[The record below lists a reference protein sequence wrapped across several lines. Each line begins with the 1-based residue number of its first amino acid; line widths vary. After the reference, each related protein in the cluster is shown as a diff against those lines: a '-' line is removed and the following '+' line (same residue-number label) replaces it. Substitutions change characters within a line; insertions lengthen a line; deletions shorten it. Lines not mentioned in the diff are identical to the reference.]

1 MRHSIARLITK
12 AACALGLTAFLSLA
26 LISTAADVKKEAPVD
41 LTLTGLDG
49 KKVHL
54 HDFAGKPL
62 VINIWATWCL
72 PCREEMPM
80 MVEAEKA
87 WAPKGVMFI
96 AASLDD
102 SKTKKNIPAFVK
114 QYQITFPVWSGA
126 TPDDLDKL
134 KLGEAVPDT
143 AFLDGDHIIF
153 SRARGEIHRPEL
165 DERLEWVTGDR
176 TRPAPQALIVHL
188 DK

>member
-1 MRHSIARLITK
+1 MRPATLIAS
-12 AACALGLTAFLSLA
+12 CALALSAFLSF
-26 LISTAADVKKEAPVD
+26 AADVKKEAPVD

-54 HDFAGKPL
+54 HDFAGKPI
-62 VINIWATWCL
+62 VVNMWATWCL

-80 MVEAEKA
+80 MVEAEKV
-87 WAPKGVMFI
+87 WGPKGVVFI
-96 AASLDD
+96 GASLDD

-143 AFLDGDHIIF
+143 VFMDGDHVIF
-153 SRARGEIHRPEL
+153 SRARRN
-165 DERLEWVTGDR
+165 TQ
-176 TRPAPQALIVHL
+176 T
-188 DK
+188 

>member
-1 MRHSIARLITK
+1 MRHSITIAICT
-12 AACALGLTAFLSLA
+12 LGLSAFMSLA
-26 LISTAADVKKEAPVD
+26 LSSRAADVKKEAPVD
-41 LTLTGLDG
+41 LTLTGMDG

-54 HDFAGKPL
+54 HDFAGKPI
-62 VINIWATWCL
+62 VMNIWATWCL

-87 WAPKGVMFI
+87 WSPKGIVFI

-102 SKTKKNIPAFVK
+102 SKTKKNIPAFVQ

-134 KLGEAVPDT
+134 KLGDAVPDT
-143 AFLDGDHIIF
+143 VFMDGDHVIF

>member
-1 MRHSIARLITK
+1 MRHSMTIA
-12 AACALGLTAFLSLA
+12 AAFAVTVFLAF
-26 LISTAADVKKEAPVD
+26 AADVKKETPVD
-41 LTLTGLDG
+41 LTLTGQDG

-54 HDFAGKPL
+54 HDFAGKP
-62 VINIWATWCL
+62 VVVNMWATWCL

-87 WAPKGVMFI
+87 WGPKGVVFI
-96 AASLDD
+96 GASLDD

-143 AFLDGDHIIF
+143 VFMDGDHIIF

-176 TRPAPQALIVHL
+176 KGPPPQALIVHL